1 MTEAPMEDALLVIY
15 DVEEDKIRKKMFDAC
30 RDYGLVS
37 VQFSAFFGRLGR
49 NRREELFAR
58 LGRLLAG
65 ERGNVIVAPL
75 SSGDVDRILAAGAVL
90 GQTQESIVRLV

>member
-1 MTEAPMEDALLVIY
+1 MEDALFVIY
-15 DVEEDKIRKKMFDAC
+15 DVEEDKIRRKMFDAC
-30 RDYGLVS
+30 WDYGLVS

-65 ERGNVIVAPL
+65 ERGNVILAPL
-75 SSGDVDRILAAGAVL
+75 CEADVERVLAAGAVL

>member
-1 MTEAPMEDALLVIY
+1 MEDAVLVIY
-15 DVEEDKIRKKMFDAC
+15 DVEEDKVRKKMFEAC
-30 RDYGLVS
+30 KDYGLVS

-58 LGRLLAG
+58 LGRLLSG
-65 ERGNVIVAPL
+65 EAGNVIVAPMCE
-75 SSGDVDRILAAGAVL
+75 SDVDRILAAGRVL